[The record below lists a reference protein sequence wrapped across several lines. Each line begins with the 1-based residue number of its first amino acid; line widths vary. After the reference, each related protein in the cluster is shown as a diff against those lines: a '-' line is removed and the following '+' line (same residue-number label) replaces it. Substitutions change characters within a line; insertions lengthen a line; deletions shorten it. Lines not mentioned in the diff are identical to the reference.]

1 MSITGKLTLT
11 AIMVIQAAMLGGCV
25 AAVGAGAA
33 TGAAVA
39 YDRRTAGTFIDDGLI
54 EMKARGKIQ
63 EDEELWKYAH
73 INVTSYNNIVLLT
86 GEAPSEALRQRAAES
101 VRQVQ
106 KVRKVHNEI
115 VVAAPSSMLSRSG
128 DTWITGKV
136 KTSLL
141 NAEGVDAARVK
152 VVTENGVV
160 YLMGLVTPQEAEA
173 ATEVTRKV
181 NGVQKVVKI
190 FEYSGA

>member
-1 MSITGKLTLT
+1 
-11 AIMVIQAAMLGGCV
+11 MLGGCV

-39 YDRRTAGTFIDDGLI
+39 YDRRTPGTFIDDGLI

-101 VRQVQ
+101 VRQIQ

-141 NAEGVDAARVK
+141 NAEGVDAARIK